1 MPAARRRTHQP
12 SHQPS
17 HHPTLPTDPPW
28 PATVDRSARILVL
41 GSPGSG
47 KTTLAA
53 RLARATGLPLHHL
66 DDLYWAADW
75 TRPDPR
81 AWERTQRRLAA
92 GPRWIIEG
100 NHLPTIPVR
109 MARADLVVLLDVR
122 PRTCAARAVRRALAI
137 RRGHHDGL
145 PALVRARAEAGH
157 PVSATQD
164 FPRLLWKIARFRA
177 RSLWPA
183 IEHTRDNP
191 HAALVIAVGPGRAHR
206 RRARLRRHL
215 RRAGVSATILTVRQL
230 DAVGEV

>member
-1 MPAARRRTHQP
+1 MSAAPHPALRPA
-12 SHQPS
+12 
-17 HHPTLPTDPPW
+17 DPPW
-28 PATVDRSARILVL
+28 PATAARSERILVL

-47 KTTLAA
+47 KTTLAT
-53 RLARATGLPLHHL
+53 RLAGATGLPLHHL

-75 TRPDPR
+75 SRPDPR
-81 AWERTQRRLAA
+81 AWERTQRRLVA

-122 PRTCAARAVRRALAI
+122 PRTCAARAVRRAAAI
-137 RRGHHDGL
+137 RRGRHDGL

-157 PVSATQD
+157 PVAATQD

-183 IEHTRDNP
+183 IEHARDNP
-191 HAALVIAVGPGRAHR
+191 HTTLVIAVGPGRARR
-206 RRARLRRHL
+206 RRARLRRRL
-215 RRAGVSATILTVRQL
+215 RRAGVSALVLTIRQL
-230 DAVGEV
+230 DADGEA